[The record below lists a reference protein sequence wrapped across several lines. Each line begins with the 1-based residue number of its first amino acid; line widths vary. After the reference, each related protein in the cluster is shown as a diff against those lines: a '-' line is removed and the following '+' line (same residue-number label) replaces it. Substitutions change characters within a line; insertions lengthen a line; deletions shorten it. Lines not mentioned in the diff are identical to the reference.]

1 MRKEERGHRWL
12 TMGECLCVWE
22 YSGGCGNNKAAK
34 WACKR
39 VRRRTWKRH
48 APVAQ
53 RAINVCV
60 CLRTIASLSLGRGS
74 LRIMWS
80 IKSFGMTEA
89 MFHFNFPSTTSSQS
103 WKIEKKVSVSSN
115 WVSWQN
121 LLSQRV
127 KWRAAMPP
135 LTVKKITVHPYSQ
148 RKWLCKKSNISPLYL
163 SSLYLIICMPFSFLA
178 SFVFISPACDK
189 LCPA

>member
-1 MRKEERGHRWL
+1 M
-12 TMGECLCVWE
+12 
-22 YSGGCGNNKAAK
+22 
-34 WACKR
+34 
-39 VRRRTWKRH
+39 
-48 APVAQ
+48 AQ
-53 RAINVCV
+53 RAMNVCV

-74 LRIMWS
+74 LRMMCS
-80 IKSFGMTEA
+80 IKSLGMTEA

-103 WKIEKKVSVSSN
+103 YKTENRKEKVAVSSN
-115 WVSWQN
+115 SASWQN

-127 KWRAAMPP
+127 KWRAAMPL
-135 LTVKKITVHPYSQ
+135 LTVKKITVRLYSQ
-148 RKWLCKKSNISPLYL
+148 RKWLCKKSNISSLYL